1 MKLIFNMKSPVRL
14 LLFFALLLTGIGKG
28 FSQGDRCSSIEPF
41 CAGGSRLIFPNSN
54 PQSGGLPN
62 AEIGPN
68 YGCLNNQPYPAWYF
82 LKVGE
87 SGTLIFD
94 IIQSQNPDGS
104 GLLLDVDFIVWGP
117 FDTDDEYCRAASLS
131 AQNIV
136 DCSYEPDAIERMT
149 IPNARAN
156 DIYIVLITNYDESP
170 GYISLQQINAGSGG
184 STDCSIVGST
194 LGPDQK
200 VCGNEEVELDATNPQ
215 ASDYTWFIFN
225 EMTNNFDLI
234 PNETGPK
241 LIVRE
246 TGTYQVTVK
255 SDFFGTEE
263 SAQVNIEF
271 FENPVAN
278 PPSPIIGCSANGDTI
293 FDLTR
298 AIPDLIGSQSGSF
311 TANFFLDEVAYQS
324 GSPIQ
329 DPGNFTGNVQS
340 VFALIIDEMSGC
352 ESQLVQVV
360 LETASLPSLEWNE
373 ITPVCIDLNA
383 NFVSRISLG
392 QDLGPDF
399 IYEWSVPNDP
409 DGDGLQNPVLV
420 LYQTPSERNIS
431 LIVTN
436 IESGCSSQFT
446 TEIRAFSPPR
456 NVNVEISGN
465 DFEGGGYQ
473 VTATATGA
481 IGYEGVYEYS
491 LNGGTWQQNPI
502 FSGVPGGTH
511 QITAREING
520 CGSAI
525 SAPFRLIGYPRF
537 FTPNNDGYNDT
548 WKIITGVEISILKV
562 MIFDRYGKLLKQL
575 NPSAGGWDGT
585 FNNQPMPADDY
596 WFVVD
601 YRDASGEG
609 VQQFKAN
616 FTLKR

>member
-1 MKLIFNMKSPVRL
+1 MKSPIRL
-14 LLFFALLLTGIGKG
+14 LLIFSVLLTGVGEA
-28 FSQGDRCSSIEPF
+28 FSQGDRCSSIQPF
-41 CAGGSRLIFPNSN
+41 CAGGSRLVFPNSN
-54 PQSGGLPN
+54 AVNNDLAS
-62 AEIGPN
+62 AEPGPN
-68 YGCLNNQPYPAWYF
+68 YGCLVTQPYPAWYF

-87 SGTLIFD
+87 PGTLIFD

-104 GLLLDVDFIVWGP
+104 GLLIDVDFIVWGP
-117 FDTDDEYCRAASLS
+117 FDADDEYCGAASLS
-131 AQNIV
+131 ALNIV
-136 DCSYEPDAIERMT
+136 DCSFEIDAIERMT
-149 IPNARAN
+149 IPNAMAN

-170 GYISLQQINAGSGG
+170 GYISLQQINSGSGG
-184 STDCSIVGST
+184 STDCTIVGST

-200 VCGNEEVELDATNPQ
+200 VCGNEPVELDATNPQ
-215 ASDYTWFIFN
+215 ASDYSWFIFN
-225 EMTNNFDLI
+225 EVTNNFDLI

-241 LIVRE
+241 LIVGE
-246 TGTYQVTVK
+246 TGTYQVTIK
-255 SDFFGTEE
+255 SEFFGTEE
-263 SAQVNIEF
+263 SDQVVIEF

-278 PPSPIIGCSANGDTI
+278 SPSPVIGCEANGETV

-311 TANFFLDEVAYQS
+311 TANFFLDEAAYQS
-324 GSPIQ
+324 NSPIQ

-340 VFALIIDEMSGC
+340 VFALIVDEVSGC

-383 NFVSRISLG
+383 NFVSRVSLG
-392 QDLGPDF
+392 QDLGPNF
-399 IYEWSVPNDP
+399 TYEWSVPNDP
-409 DGDGLQNPVLV
+409 DGDGLPNPVLI
-420 LYQTPSERNIS
+420 LYQSPSERNIS

-436 IESGCSSQFT
+436 NETGCSSQFT

-465 DFEGGGYQ
+465 DFEDGGYQ

-491 LNGGTWQQNPI
+491 LNGGAWQQNPT

-520 CGSAI
+520 CGSAT

-548 WKIITGVEISILKV
+548 WNIITGEDISILKV

-575 NPSAGGWDGT
+575 NPSAGGGDGT

-601 YRDASGEG
+601 YRDASVES